1 VFKDMQ
7 TLSRVLMIAHN
18 DVTSPTFGG
27 IEVYIKNLKRSFS
40 ERHEVYSYIPRNLGP
55 HGVTQ
60 VLDSQDHVI
69 DSIEWKTPFTNWEL
83 SNNERE
89 YAFSELLIKH
99 RIQLVHIHHLSGHPP
114 ALATVAKNLGIPVI
128 YSAHDYFGICHVSN
142 LLNDKDKYCHP
153 ETLEMKDCDNCL
165 HSQYGIL
172 DGSQLTRRAYWEEL
186 LLSLDGLIFNTIG
199 SVRLFQNIYPLLAT
213 HPQISLMPVAI
224 ERRNRDLSN
233 KLHSNRLQVAIIGH
247 FIEHKGAKAILAA
260 INALAS
266 EEIDFHIFGSI
277 DEKYIDVL
285 DPHVNKTVFLYGI
298 YPPGEFPEAFF
309 GCSVSLHLST
319 CPETYGLTLSE
330 SVSAG
335 MVPIATS
342 LGALGERITHE
353 HNGIL
358 VSESSSDEI
367 IQALRRLQANR
378 DELADY
384 QKSTISIPIAYLDQ
398 HTRELSNLYELLMN
412 KAAHYKEGIN
422 TAEWVSNPI
431 SSNRKLHNVFWAKFP
446 ANDLSSKKDQNI
458 FKRMGN
464 WFRN

>member
-1 VFKDMQ
+1 MQ

-27 IEVYIKNLKRSFS
+27 IEVYIKNLKRSFA
-40 ERHEVYSYIPRNLGP
+40 ERYDVYSYIPRNLGLN
-55 HGVTQ
+55 GVTQ
-60 VLDSQDHVI
+60 VLDNQDHVV

-89 YAFSELLIKH
+89 CAFSELLIKH
-99 RIQLVHIHHLSGHPP
+99 HIQLVHIHHLSGHPP
-114 ALATVAKNLGIPVI
+114 ELATVAKNLGIPVI

-142 LLNDKDKYCHP
+142 LLNDKDRYCHP
-153 ETLEMKDCDNCL
+153 ETLEMKDCDQCL
-165 HSQYGIL
+165 HSQYGL
-172 DGSQLTRRAYWEEL
+172 LGGSQLTRRGYWEEL

-199 SVRLFQNIYPLLAT
+199 SLRLFQNIYPSLAI

-224 ERRNRDLSN
+224 ERRKRDLSN
-233 KLHSNRLQVAIIGH
+233 KSNSKRLQVAIIGH

-298 YPPGEFPEAFF
+298 YPPGEFPDAFF

-330 SVSAG
+330 SASAG

-342 LGALGERITHE
+342 LGALGERIIHE

-367 IQALRRLQANR
+367 IQALCRLQSNR
-378 DELADY
+378 GELAGY
-384 QKSTISIPIAYLDQ
+384 QKSTISIPVAYLDQ
-398 HTRELSNLYELLMN
+398 HTRELSNLYQLLIN
-412 KAAHYKEGIN
+412 KAAHYKEDIH
-422 TAEWVSNPI
+422 AAKLVSNSI
-431 SSNRKLHNVFWAKFP
+431 SSNRRLHNVFWAKFP
-446 ANDLSSKKDQNI
+446 ANDPSSKKEQNI
-458 FKRMGN
+458 FKCMGN
-464 WFRN
+464 WLRN

>member
-1 VFKDMQ
+1 MQ

-27 IEVYIKNLKRSFS
+27 IEVYIKNLKRSFT
-40 ERHEVYSYIPRNLGP
+40 EKYEVYSYIPRNLGP
-55 HGVTQ
+55 NGVTQ

-69 DSIEWKTPFTNWEL
+69 DSIEWKTPFTNWEF
-83 SNNERE
+83 SNVERE
-89 YAFSELLIKH
+89 SAFSELLIKH
-99 RIQLVHIHHLSGHPP
+99 RIQAVHIHHLSGHPP

-153 ETLEMKDCDNCL
+153 ETLEMRDCDKCL
-165 HSQYGIL
+165 HSKYGVL
-172 DGSQLTRRAYWEEL
+172 GGSQLTRRGYWEEL
-186 LLSLDGLIFNTIG
+186 LLSLDCLIFNTIG
-199 SVRLFQNIYPLLAT
+199 SVRLFQNIYPLLAA

-224 ERRNRDLSN
+224 ERKNRGLSN
-233 KLHSNRLQVAIIGH
+233 KSNSNRLQVAIIGH
-247 FIEHKGAKAILAA
+247 FIDHKGAKAILAA

-266 EEIDFHIFGSI
+266 EEIDFHIFGPI
-277 DEKYIDVL
+277 DEKYIDAL

-298 YPPGEFPEAFF
+298 YPPGEPPDAFF
-309 GCSVSLHLST
+309 NCSVSLHLST

-330 SVSAG
+330 SVSTG

-342 LGALGERITHE
+342 LGALGERIIHE

-384 QKSTISIPIAYLDQ
+384 QKSTISIPVAYIDQ
-398 HTRELSNLYELLMN
+398 HIRELSNLYELLIK
-412 KAAHYKEGIN
+412 KAANCQEGIN
-422 TAEWVSNPI
+422 TAELVSNPI
-431 SSNRKLHNVFWAKFP
+431 FRNGGLHNVFWAKFP
-446 ANDLSSKKDQNI
+446 VNGLSLNKNQNI
-458 FKRMGN
+458 FKRIGN
-464 WFRN
+464 WLRN